1 MNYANN
7 ALDAAK
13 SHLMAAHESLR
24 LSRSELAA
32 AGESVN
38 SMPEILT
45 GLDAA
50 LANVTTAEKA
60 VNDLTPANGGR
71 RRRKSRKIG
80 RKSNRNTR
88 HRLIQQRGGGN
99 VFVVYKIGGPKSPDF
114 VGVFDTLKGVLDK
127 MKENVKP
134 EDIVMKVSEDGS
146 IKVNQSGLIAGVD
159 EEGGLQFYCKAVESF
174 P

>member
-114 VGVFDTLKGVLDK
+114 VGVFPTLEAAKEEVEKDK
-127 MKENVKP
+127 TFEMESKVRGDGLLASKESPPKIHVYC
-134 EDIVMKVSEDGS
+134 
-146 IKVNQSGLIAGVD
+146 QSVPS
-159 EEGGLQFYCKAVESF
+159 Y
-174 P
+174 